1 MSVSR
6 PFIERPIATSLLA
19 AAILVVGLLGFLKLP
34 VSSLPQVDF
43 PTVEVTTRMPGAD
56 PETIAAIVTAP
67 LERQFG
73 QIPSMAVMSSESSYG
88 LSRITLQFEL
98 DRDIDSA
105 AQDVQ
110 AAINAAASSLPTG
123 LPYPPVYSKVNPADT
138 PILTL
143 ALTSDGAELRTLSD
157 LADTLIAPRL
167 AEVSGVGRVA
177 VAGGVRPALR
187 VRADVDRLA
196 AYGLGLEDLRS
207 AIVASNLAGAK
218 GAIDGRHQSYA
229 IGSNDQIDSTA
240 AFERVVVARRNGNP
254 VLIGDVATVVEGLED
269 QFVGGWYRGKRA
281 VVLDVQKQPGANI
294 VETVQRLSNQ
304 IPRLARSMPA
314 GVKLEIVHDRTDTIR
329 ASIADVE
336 FTLVLS
342 AALVVMVVLL
352 FLRSIRATII
362 AGVALPLSIVATFA
376 VMWAMGFSLDNL
388 SLMALT
394 IGTGFVVDDAIVMI
408 ENIVRRREDGLS
420 PMEAAREGAGEIGFT
435 VVSLTLSLVAVF
447 IPLLFMTGLV
457 GRMFREFALT
467 LSISVVVSAVV
478 SLTLTPMMCARL
490 LEREGEAGHGPF
502 VGRLLAIAEWP
513 ITAMAH
519 AYEVSLAWAL
529 ERQRTVLVAT
539 AATLALTGLLYVEI
553 PKGFLPSQDTGLVS
567 VVLEGAPQS
576 SFDEMVRLQRA
587 VTAAYETDPDV
598 DGVVAVLGVG
608 SLNSTGNTAR
618 LTVNLKSRDVRGS
631 DAAEIAA
638 RLRRL
643 GNAVP
648 GATVYVQP
656 VQDVR
661 IGTRSSRSQYQYT
674 LTGTDPEAVAS
685 GAVALRDAM
694 RARAEF
700 ANVALETQEG
710 GFAAR
715 IHIDRERAGRYGIS
729 VQAIVDTLSDAF
741 AQRQVST
748 VYAQSNQYRVVL
760 EADPK
765 SARDPAILDRLR
777 VAGSAS
783 APAGG
788 AGTAST
794 APGTSTVTQVPLATF
809 ARIEKTTAPLS
820 IAHQDQFPAATLS
833 FDAAPGWSLE
843 ACLTA
848 IETTR
853 ANIGLSDGL
862 MGHADA
868 DAAEFARSLASQ
880 PWLILAAVLTIYVV
894 LGVLYESFAHPFT
907 ILTTLP
913 SAGVGALVALR
924 LTGHELS
931 LVALIGIVL
940 LMGIVKKNAIMMID
954 FAIVAERTR
963 GLEPHAAIVE
973 ACALRF
979 RPIMMT
985 TLAALLGA
993 VPLAF
998 AHGTGSELRVP
1009 LGITIIGG
1017 LLVSQ
1022 LLTLYTTPVVY
1033 LAVERLVV
1041 RLTGRTSAASFVR
1054 EEAEEE
1060 TAG

>member
-1 MSVSR
+1 MSVSA

-19 AAILVVGLLGFLKLP
+19 AAILVVGLLGFMKLP

-43 PTVEVTTRMPGAD
+43 PTIEVTTRLPGAD
-56 PETIAAIVTAP
+56 PETITAIVTAP

-110 AAINAAASSLPTG
+110 AAINAAASSLPTT

-143 ALTSDGAELRTLSD
+143 ALTTDTAELRTLSD
-157 LADTLIAPRL
+157 LADTLISPRL
-167 AEVSGVGRVA
+167 AEVSGVGRVSI
-177 VAGGVRPALR
+177 AGGVRPALR
-187 VRADVDRLA
+187 IRADLDRLA

-207 AIVASNLAGAK
+207 AIVATNIAGAK
-218 GAIDGRHQSYA
+218 GSIDGPHQSYSIA
-229 IGSNDQIDSTA
+229 ANDQIALASG
-240 AFERVVVARRNGNP
+240 FERVVVAKKNGTP
-254 VLIGDVATVVEGLED
+254 VLLGDVATVVEGLED
-269 QFVGGWYRGKRA
+269 TFVGGWYRGHRA
-281 VVLDVQKQPGANI
+281 VIVDIQKQPGANI
-294 VETVQRLSNQ
+294 VDTVQRLTAQ
-304 IPRLARSMPA
+304 IPRLARAMPA
-314 GVKLEIVHDRTDTIR
+314 GVKLETVHDRTDTIR

-352 FLRSIRATII
+352 FLRSMRATII

-376 VMWAMGFSLDNL
+376 AMWAFGFGLDNL

-420 PMEAAREGAGEIGFT
+420 PMDAAREGAREIGFT
-435 VVSLTLSLVAVF
+435 VISLTLSLIAVF

-457 GRMFREFALT
+457 GRMFREFAMT
-467 LSISVVVSAVV
+467 LAISVVVSAIV

-490 LEREGEAGHGPF
+490 LEDEKNARHAPWLA
-502 VGRLLAIAEWP
+502 RLLAAAEWP
-513 ITAMAH
+513 ITAMAEG
-519 AYEVSLAWAL
+519 YRVSLGWAL
-529 ERQRTVLVAT
+529 GHQRMVLAAT
-539 AATLALTGLLYVEI
+539 AATLALTGLLYLEI
-553 PKGFLPSQDTGLVS
+553 PKGFLPSQDTGLIT
-567 VVLEGAPQS
+567 VVLEGSPQS
-576 SFDEMVRLQRA
+576 SFSEMSRLQGEVSRA
-587 VTAAYETDPDV
+587 FESDPDV
-598 DGVVAVLGVG
+598 DGVVAVLGIG
-608 SLNSTGNTAR
+608 SLNATGNTAR
-618 LTVNLKSRDVRGS
+618 MTVNLKPRDARS
-631 DAAEIAA
+631 SNAAEIAE

-643 GNAVP
+643 GEAVP
-648 GATVYVQP
+648 GASVYVQP

-661 IGTRSSRSQYQYT
+661 IGMRTSRSQYQYT
-674 LTGTDPEAVAS
+674 LTGTDPDEVAR
-685 GAVALRDAM
+685 GAVALRDALHK
-694 RARAEF
+694 RPELAH
-700 ANVALETQEG
+700 VALETQEDG
-710 GFAAR
+710 LAAR
-715 IHIDRERAGRYGIS
+715 LAIDRERAGRWGVS
-729 VQAIVDTLSDAF
+729 VQGVIDTLNDAF

-748 VYAQSNQYRVVL
+748 IYAQSNQYRVVL

-765 SARDPAILDRLR
+765 SARDVRTLDRIH
-777 VAGSAS
+777 VS
-783 APAGG
+783 
-788 AGTAST
+788 GTNNA
-794 APGTSTVTQVPLATF
+794 QVPLSAFTS
-809 ARIEKTTAPLS
+809 IERTGAPLS

-833 FDAAPGWSLE
+833 FDAAPGYSLE
-843 ACLTA
+843 ACLAA
-848 IETTR
+848 IEATR
-853 ANIGLSDGL
+853 TDIGLSDAL
-862 MGHADA
+862 TGHADA
-868 DAAEFARSLASQ
+868 DAAEFSRSLASQ

-913 SAGVGALVALR
+913 SAGVGALIALR
-924 LTGHELS
+924 LTGHQLS

-963 GLEPHAAIVE
+963 DLDPRAAIVE

-998 AHGTGSELRVP
+998 AHGTGSELRIP

-1017 LLVSQ
+1017 LLLSQ

-1041 RLTGRTSAASFVR
+1041 RVTGKTSAAALR
-1054 EEAEEE
+1054 DEEVE
-1060 TAG
+1060 AGG